1 MRKIIAVGP
10 VIIQDGRLLVAHDG
24 KDMFYK
30 IPGGKPEGN
39 ETLEECIHRELFE
52 ETGYKC
58 NITKKLST
66 KYLTKKP
73 QTGEEVNIELYHFR
87 AELTDKIESYE
98 NFSHNGH
105 EIHWL
110 SISEIKEGKYK
121 VAPNINFLIEKNE
134 I

>member
-1 MRKIIAVGP
+1 MKKIIAAGP
-10 VIIQDGRLLVAHDG
+10 VIIQNGKLLVAHDG

-30 IPGGKPEGN
+30 IPGGKPEDN
-39 ETLEECIHRELFE
+39 ETLEDCVHRELFE

-58 NITKKLST
+58 SIGKKLST

-73 QTGEEVNIELYHFR
+73 GTNEEIKIELHHFR
-87 AELTDKIESYE
+87 AELTSKIVSYE

-105 EIHWL
+105 EIYWL
-110 SISEIKEGKYK
+110 PISEIKEGKYE
-121 VAPNINFLIEKNE
+121 VAPNINFLIEKGE